1 MRLPPGSDPD
11 DATFG
16 YVNCLKGLPIAAIEA
31 GILRFLRGEC
41 QDVSPKFCPYPPE
54 LARICRTTV
63 YAPMPRRDEARG
75 YVPAVQRVPF
85 MERIERKKREFAHRA
100 VLFEHLNYDQ
110 FRHLSRAGQIPVGG
124 QWVASLGT
132 VYGPE
137 PRP

>member
-16 YVNCLKGLPIAAIEA
+16 YVNCLKGLPIAAIEQ

-41 QDVSPKFCPYPPE
+41 KDVSPKFCPYPPE

-63 YAPMPRRDEARG
+63 YVPMNRAEPSSPG
-75 YVPAVQRVPF
+75 PSVQRVPF
-85 MERIERKKREFAHRA
+85 MERIERKRREYAGRA
-100 VLFEHLNYDQ
+100 ILFDHVSYDQ
-110 FRHLSRAGQIPVGG
+110 FRQLSRSGQIPVGG

-132 VYGPE
+132 VYGP
-137 PRP
+137 